1 MESGNGAEFTH
12 TSFYDFRR
20 ILALSV
26 KVKDMVTVYPNA
38 FSGIGLF
45 SNQAIAVEQNGQNKN
60 NMAEGNAQTTGNN
73 NSSLTTSLANA
84 NNGVNPVTDPKGN
97 KANQNGNPNNL
108 ASLPRDPSHFSQ
120 SEIDLLQALSQRR
133 DTLDARE
140 KSLQQREMT
149 ITAVEKRLDDKAA
162 ALEGMKAELIQL
174 VNRRNQVNDE
184 RLQRLVKIYEAM
196 KPREAAQILQ
206 KLDTDVAIGVMSQM
220 KERKLAPIL
229 GFMDAG
235 RAQTLSVL
243 MADRQTGMNGS
254 NNAQAASAPNLGN
267 NNAMLFGT
275 SPQNSVQPNANNAGN
290 QNNGGTNFP
299 NFANTP
305 TPPSSG
311 SGAKGGNGTN

>member
-1 MESGNGAEFTH
+1 MGPSLRILPFTI
-12 TSFYDFRR
+12 FVAF
-20 ILALSV
+20 LALSV
-26 KVKDMVTVYPNA
+26 KIKDMFTTYPDA
-38 FSGIGLF
+38 LSGIRLF

-60 NMAEGNAQTTGNN
+60 NLADGNAQTGTNN
-73 NSSLTTSLANA
+73 NPGLTTSLANA

-97 KANQNGNPNNL
+97 KANNAAQNGNANNL

-120 SEIDLLQALSQRR
+120 SEIDLLQALAQRR
-133 DTLDARE
+133 DTLEARE

-149 ITAVEKRLDDKAA
+149 IAAVEKRLDEKAA

-206 KLDTDVAIGVMSQM
+206 KLDTDVAIGVMAQM
-220 KERKLAPIL
+220 KEKKLAPIL
-229 GFMDAG
+229 GFMEPG

-243 MADRQTGMNGS
+243 MADRQTSPSTQNNGGGT
-254 NNAQAASAPNLGN
+254 NLGN
-267 NNAMLFGT
+267 NNAMNFGT
-275 SPQNSVQPNANNAGN
+275 TPQNNPPNNAGN
-290 QNNGGTNFP
+290 SGGQNIGTSNFP
-299 NFANTP
+299 NFANSP

-311 SGAKGGNGTN
+311 SGAKNGNAAN